1 MSSPVNNPIKAA
13 KKHPN
18 TDTELMLQGKLQKST
33 TAKQQLQII
42 TRKLLKQIQPP
53 RISGAV
59 SELTT
64 NKAPAGAGPRPR

>member
-42 TRKLLKQIQPP
+42 TR
-53 RISGAV
+53 SAETD
-59 SELTT
+59 S
-64 NKAPAGAGPRPR
+64 APTHFGGCFRVNN